1 MANIY
6 ELTGQFLQLLD
17 MLEDEE
23 VDEQVIMDTLES
35 VEYEIEDKA
44 DGYAKII
51 KALETDVDGIQKE
64 NDRLTSRK
72 KTYENRIKWLKQNL
86 EMCMRATG
94 KKKFTTDLFSFN
106 IQKNGGK
113 RKLTIDVDV
122 ENIPEEYRI
131 KQPDAVNGDKLR
143 EYLKENGL
151 EGQDGSLNCEWCHLE
166 PQGES
171 LKIR

>member
-51 KALETDVDGIQKE
+51 KIQ
-64 NDRLTSRK
+64 R
-72 KTYENRIKWLKQNL
+72 W
-86 EMCMRATG
+86 
-94 KKKFTTDLFSFN
+94 
-106 IQKNGGK
+106 
-113 RKLTIDVDV
+113 
-122 ENIPEEYRI
+122 
-131 KQPDAVNGDKLR
+131 
-143 EYLKENGL
+143 
-151 EGQDGSLNCEWCHLE
+151 
-166 PQGES
+166 
-171 LKIR
+171 